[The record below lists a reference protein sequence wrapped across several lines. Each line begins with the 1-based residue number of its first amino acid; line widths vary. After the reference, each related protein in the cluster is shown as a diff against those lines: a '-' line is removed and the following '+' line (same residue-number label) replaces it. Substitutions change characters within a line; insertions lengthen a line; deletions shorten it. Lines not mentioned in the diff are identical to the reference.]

1 MIKFNILTK
10 QSAEMTIKAIAE
22 LDTMGIDAVLD
33 DMLPT
38 VADAATACGK
48 WQLNKTAFACI
59 EIADRNN
66 TEPTVWLYKKDWSE
80 LIGKDINLLVVENEE
95 IALFDEDT
103 PSKQWKFKDYTDDD
117 TKSVLLG
124 WAKSVSR
131 GSEID
136 DIPIYLDAEIP
147 SGRRKKLPSSYH
159 DSIS

>member
-33 DMLPT
+33 DMLTT
-38 VADAATACGK
+38 VADAATACGR

-124 WAKSVSR
+124 
-131 GSEID
+131 
-136 DIPIYLDAEIP
+136 
-147 SGRRKKLPSSYH
+147 
-159 DSIS
+159 